1 MKKTTTKTISTK
13 KQTLVKKEPIKRQC
27 IGCYRNINLFD
38 RSLDIILFGTIIV
51 GTLLFIL
58 EFLIPGR
65 GIEIALKHADFV
77 FLGVF
82 FVDITRTFFK
92 SKNLKQFLQ
101 HHWLELVITTIII
114 ISLSSF
120 FVMGLGRLSW
130 LIREEKVFARL
141 GRLFEAGTVFRFL
154 R

>member
-1 MKKTTTKTISTK
+1 MKSKRQS
-13 KQTLVKKEPIKRQC
+13 IKRKNC
-27 IGCYRNINLFD
+27 IGCYRNLNVFD
-38 RSLDIILFGTIIV
+38 KVLDVILFGSIIV
-51 GTLLFIL
+51 GTLLFLL
-58 EFLIPGR
+58 EFLIPGK
-65 GIEIALKHADFV
+65 GMEIALRHADFV

-92 SKNLKQFLQ
+92 GKDLKQFMR
-101 HHWLELVITTIII
+101 HHWFELVIVTVVI

-120 FVMGLGRLSW
+120 FMFGLSRLSW
-130 LIREEKVFARL
+130 LIKEEKVFARL

>member
-1 MKKTTTKTISTK
+1 MKKTTKKTTGTK
-13 KQTLVKKEPIKRQC
+13 KQEPINRQC
-27 IGCYRNINLFD
+27 IGCYRNINFFD
-38 RSLDIILFGTIIV
+38 KGLDVILFGTIIV
-51 GTLLFIL
+51 GTLLFLL
-58 EFLIPGR
+58 EFLIPGK
-65 GIEIALKHADFV
+65 GMEIALRHADFV

-92 SKNLKQFLQ
+92 SKNLKQFLH
-101 HHWLELVITTIII
+101 HHWLELLLVTVVI

-120 FVMGLGRLSW
+120 FVMGPGRLSW